1 MTVDCY
7 SFLFDSQ
14 TRTEVTADML
24 REMKAYS
31 PALLVVFCIINMSL
45 GLLSFGGNALVVLTI
60 AFFSE
65 LHQITTNIGLASLA
79 TTSFFHG
86 TILNSFLFAF
96 GVNTLVDGCP
106 IFQSRSTRFAILY
119 LSYALTFNSLFN
131 LCIVT
136 AERYI
141 AVAFPLRYFTI
152 FPKELMVKLVA
163 AAWLCSFLFSI
174 PRGIDSPASHTVA
187 KVLWFC
193 AFSFTLVFTF
203 YCNIKIFCISR
214 RHKRQIKTQAEVIQ
228 QMAVRNQEEFRGSGT
243 VFYILVTLLVC
254 YVPAIVTRYVKT
266 SAETFADQDKLE
278 TMSLIRPWTSTF
290 YVMYSALSPF
300 VYFFRS
306 KRLRKYSKKLLLKAY
321 RLISGSF
328 A

>member
-1 MTVDCY
+1 M
-7 SFLFDSQ
+7 
-14 TRTEVTADML
+14 TADML

-31 PALLVVFCIINMSL
+31 PALLVVFCIINITF
-45 GLLSFGGNALVVLTI
+45 GLLSFGGNALVVFTI
-60 AFFSE
+60 AFFSK
-65 LHQITTNIGLASLA
+65 LHQITANIGLASLA

-86 TILNSFLFAF
+86 TVLNSFLFAV

-106 IFQSRSTRFAILY
+106 IFPSIRFAIVY
-119 LSYALTFNSLFN
+119 LSYTFVYNSLFN

-141 AVAFPLRYFTI
+141 AVAFPLRYFSI

-174 PRGIDSPASHTVA
+174 PLGIDRAASHTVG
-187 KVLWFC
+187 KILWLC
-193 AFSFTLVFTF
+193 TVSLTLVFSF
-203 YCNIKIFCISR
+203 YCNINIFCISR
-214 RHKRQIKTQAEVIQ
+214 RHKRQMKTQAEVIQ
-228 QMAVRNQEEFRGSGT
+228 QMAVRNEEDFRGSGT

-254 YVPAIVTRYVKT
+254 LVPSTVARYVKT
-266 SAETFADQDKLE
+266 FETFADKDKLE
-278 TMSLIRPWTSTF
+278 TLSLITPWTSTF
-290 YVMYSALSPF
+290 YVMHSAVSPF
-300 VYFFRS
+300 VYFFRC

-321 RLISGSF
+321 RFIRETF